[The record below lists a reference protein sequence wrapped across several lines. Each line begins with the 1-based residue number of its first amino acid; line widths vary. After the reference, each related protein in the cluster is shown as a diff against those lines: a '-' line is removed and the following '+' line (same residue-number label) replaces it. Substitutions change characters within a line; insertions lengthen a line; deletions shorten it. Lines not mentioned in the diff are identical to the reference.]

1 MSRDTVRSPAEFEL
15 AKLVHVPLRAAKRR
29 RRDKQQPN
37 NLTKSINDQNL
48 LRLPKSRNVQF

>member
-1 MSRDTVRSPAEFEL
+1 MSKDTVRYPAKFEL

-29 RRDKQQPN
+29 RRDEQVPN
-37 NLTKSINDQNL
+37 NLTKIINDRKL